1 MRVRDRL
8 LPTLPCLQRVA
19 LILEKEGD
27 KICPFKMIKTD
38 FAEELEFDYAKCTR
52 LVINSFGLE
61 EKGKNKPINIS
72 TSIDAAKLTKKYH
85 SYFCRFQDIEGGDSL
100 KPIKAFLVDEHS
112 LYDLQSRKTVSL
124 MKIVL
129 TKKTKDSF

>member
-1 MRVRDRL
+1 
-8 LPTLPCLQRVA
+8 
-19 LILEKEGD
+19 
-27 KICPFKMIKTD
+27 MIH
-38 FAEELEFDYAKCTR
+38 R

-72 TSIDAAKLTKKYH
+72 ASIDAAKLTKKYH

-100 KPIKAFLVDEHS
+100 KPMKAFLVDEHS
-112 LYDLQSRKTVSL
+112 LHDLQSRKTVSL